1 MDWISPNIFF
11 DFYRLKLLK
20 PIVGLIETVTLDRQ
34 NIFEK
39 FSFWKTNSMPEKIRN
54 FIEGPEKNLYLSL
67 ICSLEIDRSTFR
79 SKICA

>member
-11 DFYRLKLLK
+11 DFYRLKLLR

-39 FSFWKTNSMPEKIRN
+39 FSFWKTNSMPEKN
-54 FIEGPEKNLYLSL
+54 FYLSL
-67 ICSLEIDRSTFR
+67 VCSLEIDRSTFR